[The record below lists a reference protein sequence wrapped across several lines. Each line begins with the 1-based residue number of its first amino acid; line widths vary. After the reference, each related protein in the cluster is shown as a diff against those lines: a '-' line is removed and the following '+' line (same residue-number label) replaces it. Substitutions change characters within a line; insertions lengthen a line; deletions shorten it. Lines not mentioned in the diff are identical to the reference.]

1 MEPVLAY
8 SDGDHKI
15 QAFPLKEGLIDLI
28 STDSP
33 VIGVT
38 LIQAV
43 VEGSVTL
50 NFKSGTSKTLTI
62 TENQVYSLIKVKSVT
77 INTGTF
83 RFS

>member
-15 QAFPLKEGLIDLI
+15 QAFPLKEGLIDL
-28 STDSP
+28 TTADSP
-33 VIGVT
+33 VTGVT

-43 VEGSVTL
+43 AEGSVTL
-50 NFKSGTSKTLTI
+50 NFKTGNSKTLTI
-62 TENQVYSLIKVKSVT
+62 TENQVYALIDVQSVT
-77 INTGTF
+77 ITTGTF